1 MQPNPANPVRLQTSI
16 LSAAEKRL
24 LVWIAGRLPAA
35 VGSDHLTILA
45 LAAMILAGM
54 SYWFASQHP
63 AGLVLA
69 SVSLAINWFGDS
81 LDGTVARVRQAQ
93 RPRYGFYV
101 DHVVD
106 AIGTVALL
114 GGLALSSYM
123 SPVVAALLLLA
134 YMLVTLEAYL
144 ATSVLGTFR
153 MAFLKIG
160 PTELRILI
168 ALGNT
173 WVLFDREVMLLGRP
187 WQLFDVGG
195 TIAAAGL
202 VATFLFSAARN
213 TRALY
218 LAEPLPP
225 SHEGG
230 RAAQDRGAGPGS
242 SEARSESR
250 DTGPLRRAVAG
261 GAAAVAG
268 KRW

>member
-1 MQPNPANPVRLQTSI
+1 MEPTSANPVRLQTSV

-24 LVWIAGRLPAA
+24 LIWMAKRLPSA
-35 VGSDHLTILA
+35 VGSDHLTALA

-54 SYWFASQHP
+54 SYW
-63 AGLVLA
+63 LA
-69 SVSLAINWFGDS
+69 SKHPVGLILATLCLAVNWFGDS

-114 GGLALSSYM
+114 AGLGFSGYM
-123 SPVVAALLLLA
+123 SPMVAMSMLLA
-134 YMLVTLEAYL
+134 WLLVTVEVYL

-173 WVLFDREVMLLGRP
+173 WVLFDPTVSFVGRS
-187 WQLFDVGG
+187 WLLFDVAGAIG
-195 TIAAAGL
+195 TAGL
-202 VATFLFSAARN
+202 VAAFLVSAARN

-218 LAEPLPP
+218 LAEPLP
-225 SHEGG
+225 G
-230 RAAQDRGAGPGS
+230 RDRP
-242 SEARSESR
+242 
-250 DTGPLRRAVAG
+250 RALTPPI
-261 GAAAVAG
+261 
-268 KRW
+268 KSPRPC